1 MTNEQLFAEIT
12 PNEEANLSG
21 GSGYGRRYGYYHKPF
36 ISAANAQADSAA
48 VGGLINVANTKTT
61 TVAAPGVAL
70 SSSNS
75 NALSIG

>member
-1 MTNEQLFAEIT
+1 MTNEQLFT
-12 PNEEANLSG
+12 DMLPNEEANLSG
-21 GSGYGRRYGYYHKPF
+21 GSGYGRYGYYYKPF

-61 TVAAPGVAL
+61 TVTAPGVAL
-70 SSSNS
+70 SSSKS